1 MLRQIWIA
9 FKSLFARKTAEKAPA
24 RANADSKA
32 TAAVKTA
39 APASVTGAAQG
50 VRDGSRPAHG
60 TPSRGFSRP
69 SPPPPV
75 RNYGPQA
82 VRMRGF
88 DRAHGAQL
96 RIKRYTRPR

>member
-9 FKSLFARKTAEKAPA
+9 FKSLFARKTAEKTPA
-24 RANADSKA
+24 RADADWKA
-32 TAAVKTA
+32 TAAAKTA
-39 APASVTGAAQG
+39 AARVTGAAQG

-60 TPSRGFSRP
+60 APSRGFSRP

-82 VRMRGF
+82 ARMRGF